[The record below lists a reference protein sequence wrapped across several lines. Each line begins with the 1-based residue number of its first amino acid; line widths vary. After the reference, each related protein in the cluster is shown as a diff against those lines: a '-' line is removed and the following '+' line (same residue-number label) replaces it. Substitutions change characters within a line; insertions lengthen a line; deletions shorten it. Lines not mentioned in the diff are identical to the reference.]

1 MGFNE
6 FQGKKILVLGAGIS
20 GISVAYI
27 LRKLGAEVILSDAK
41 PEEMLNKDFSLLR
54 EAGVKLV
61 LGNQNE
67 KLLAEINYIILSPGI
82 SIYIPLVKAA
92 QDRGITVMSEIEVAY
107 RLCPA
112 PIIAV
117 TGTNGKTTT
126 TTLIGEMLKTTG
138 KEVVVGGNIGAALS
152 QEVAEINS
160 DGIVAA
166 EISSFQLEGAIKFH
180 PHIAVVLN
188 ITPDH
193 LDRHHSMDIYI
204 GMKEKVFSQQS
215 DKDYV
220 ILNYDDKTVRDMA
233 DKAPSQVMFFSR
245 QAGLPAGIF
254 VKNGIITIHWQ
265 GKTIEVCPVEQMQ
278 IRGAHN
284 VENALAACGAAYLSG
299 VNIADM
305 AKILREFPGVE
316 HRIEPVAVINN
327 VAYYNDSKATNP
339 ESSIKALEAFPG
351 NVILI
356 AGGRDKNT
364 DLTEFMKLIKE
375 KTVHLILLGEAKER
389 FNQAAILHGV
399 RNIHQVAD
407 FTDAVRLA
415 SELAQPSQVVLLSPA
430 CSSYDMFD
438 NYEERGRVF
447 KELVHRLS

>member
-1 MGFNE
+1 MESIE
-6 FQGKKILVLGAGIS
+6 FQQKKILVLGAGIS
-20 GISVAYI
+20 GMSVAYI
-27 LRKLGAEVILSDAK
+27 LSKLGAKVTLSDAK
-41 PEEMLNKDFSLLR
+41 SEEALNKDFSSLR
-54 EAGVKLV
+54 EAGVTLS

-67 KLLAEINYIILSPGI
+67 KLLDKTDYIVLSPGI

-92 QDRGITVMSEIEVAY
+92 QAKGITVMSEIEVAY

-138 KEVVVGGNIGAALS
+138 REVVVGGNIGLALS
-152 QEVAEINS
+152 QEVAEAGAK
-160 DGIVAA
+160 GIVAA
-166 EISSFQLEGAIKFH
+166 EISSFQLEGVIEFR
-180 PHIAVVLN
+180 PHIAAVLN

-193 LDRHHSMDIYI
+193 LDRHHSMDVYI
-204 GMKEKVFSQQS
+204 SMKERIFAQQTK
-215 DKDYV
+215 DDYV
-220 ILNYDDKTVRDMA
+220 ILNYDDKIVRDMA
-233 DKAPSQVMFFSR
+233 NRAPSQVMYFSR
-245 QAGLPAGIF
+245 QVELPAGIF
-254 VKNGIITIHWQ
+254 VKNGIITISWQ
-265 GKTIEVCPVEQMQ
+265 GKTIEVFPIERMQ

-284 VENALAACGAAYLSG
+284 VENALAACGAAFLSG
-299 VNIADM
+299 VNIADI

-364 DLTEFMKLIKE
+364 DLTEFMKLVKE
-375 KTVHLILLGEAKER
+375 KVAHLILLGEAKER
-389 FNQAAILHGV
+389 FNQAAVQHGV
-399 RNIHQVAD
+399 QSIHLVERFA
-407 FTDAVRLA
+407 DAVRLA
-415 SELAQPSQVVLLSPA
+415 YDLAQSPQVVLLSPA
-430 CSSYDMFD
+430 CASYDMFD
-438 NYEERGRVF
+438 NFEQRGKVF
-447 KELVHRLS
+447 KELVRKLG